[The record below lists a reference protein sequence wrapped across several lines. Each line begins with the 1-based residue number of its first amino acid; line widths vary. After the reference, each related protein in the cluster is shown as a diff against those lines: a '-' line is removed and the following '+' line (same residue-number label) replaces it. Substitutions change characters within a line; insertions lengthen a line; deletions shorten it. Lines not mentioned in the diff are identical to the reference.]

1 VRKEFSKP
9 VKWEV
14 YQRCLKDGKPHC
26 ECCGL
31 RILGLPEYDHIIPD
45 GLGGEPTVENCQALC
60 GKCHR
65 RKTHE
70 DDRPVMTKADNQ
82 KKSAAGIRTP
92 SRLPGSRSGKWK
104 KKINGEVVAR

>member
-1 VRKEFSKP
+1 
-9 VKWEV
+9 
-14 YQRCLKDGKPHC
+14 
-26 ECCGL
+26 
-31 RILGLPEYDHIIPD
+31 LGLPEYDHIIPD